1 MELDRFIEK
10 VTERDIDLLLLEEL
24 HISESFRRWILKRS
38 GLAKARGLRLES
50 ACRSVSH
57 LVLGESDLEVVLS
70 TPDGVKHA
78 LLIEDKIDASPQP
91 EQAERYRKRGEAG
104 VEARSWDD
112 YRTCIIAPEGYVK
125 SVGDANRYDSKI
137 TYEAIRQWFLD
148 QADDAPRGQYRARML
163 KYAIEQYR
171 RGYNPITDPSMSE
184 FRNRYFQIVEE
195 QFPELKMRTP
205 REVVPARASWMRFY
219 PKDLPKGFVL
229 RHKTRHGRVD
239 LEMRGCAEKVDQIRV
254 QNRAVLDDDMEVME
268 ATKSA
273 AVSIAVPEIDPAL
286 GLETQLA
293 KVMKG
298 LAAGVRL
305 WKVAS
310 RIKWQN

>member
-1 MELDRFIEK
+1 
-10 VTERDIDLLLLEEL
+10 
-24 HISESFRRWILKRS
+24 
-38 GLAKARGLRLES
+38 
-50 ACRSVSH
+50 
-57 LVLGESDLEVVLS
+57 
-70 TPDGVKHA
+70 
-78 LLIEDKIDASPQP
+78 
-91 EQAERYRKRGEAG
+91 
-104 VEARSWDD
+104 
-112 YRTCIIAPEGYVK
+112 
-125 SVGDANRYDSKI
+125 
-137 TYEAIRQWFLD
+137 
-148 QADDAPRGQYRARML
+148 ML